1 MPVNRPD
8 AAQPPPRRRGVQLL
22 ALFWDRAAAVG
33 CGLVAAVVLIS
44 GWISLSATADPGEQ
58 IPYIMSGGI
67 GGLFILWIGTTLWLS
82 ADLRDEW
89 RKLDALDESVR
100 KLAETSATS
109 ETISLPETHSPE
121 QAFVR
126 QP

>member
-1 MPVNRPD
+1 MPVKR
-8 AAQPPPRRRGVQLL
+8 LL
-22 ALFWDRAAAVG
+22 ALFWDRAAAVA
-33 CGLVAAVVLIS
+33 CVVVAAVVLIS
-44 GWISLSATADPGEQ
+44 GWVSLSAEAEAGDQ

-100 KLAETSATS
+100 KLAETTAPA
-109 ETISLPETHSPE
+109 ETISLPETQSPE
-121 QAFVR
+121 QDFVR

>member
-1 MPVNRPD
+1 MV
-8 AAQPPPRRRGVQLL
+8 
-22 ALFWDRAAAVG
+22 
-33 CGLVAAVVLIS
+33 LVS
-44 GWISLSATADPGEQ
+44 GWVSLSAESEAGDQ

-100 KLAETSATS
+100 KLAETSGGGRRRS
-109 ETISLPETHSPE
+109 RCRRSRRSPRNKPSS
-121 QAFVR
+121 ASRDPLVAAVTGSG
-126 QP
+126 

>member
-1 MPVNRPD
+1 MHVKR
-8 AAQPPPRRRGVQLL
+8 LL
-22 ALFWDRAAAVG
+22 ALFWDRAAAVV
-33 CGLVAAVVLIS
+33 CVVVAVVVLVS
-44 GWISLSATADPGEQ
+44 GWVSLSAEAEAGDQ

-67 GGLFILWIGTTLWLS
+67 GGLFLLVIGATLWVS

-100 KLAETSATS
+100 QLSQTEIIA
-109 ETISLPETHSPE
+109 LPEHESPP
-121 QAFVR
+121 QDLVR

>member
-1 MPVNRPD
+1 MPVRP
-8 AAQPPPRRRGVQLL
+8 RGVALL
-22 ALFWDRAAAVG
+22 KLFWDRAAAIALVV
-33 CGLVAAVVLIS
+33 VAAVVLIS
-44 GWISLSATADPGEQ
+44 GWVSLSAESQAGDQ
-58 IPYIMSGGI
+58 IPYVMSGGI

-89 RKLDALDESVR
+89 RKLDALDASVR
-100 KLAETSATS
+100 KLAETAAAPQ
-109 ETISLPETHSPE
+109 TISLPEEQEQEQSPE

>member
-1 MPVNRPD
+1 MPVKP
-8 AAQPPPRRRGVQLL
+8 RGVALL
-22 ALFWDRAAAVG
+22 KLFWDRAAALACV
-33 CGLVAAVVLIS
+33 VVAVVVLVS
-44 GWISLSATADPGEQ
+44 GWVSLSAKSEAGDQ

-100 KLAETSATS
+100 QLSQAET
-109 ETISLPETHSPE
+109 INLPEHESTP
-121 QAFVR
+121 QDLVR

>member
-1 MPVNRPD
+1 MPVKPRG
-8 AAQPPPRRRGVQLL
+8 AALL
-22 ALFWDRAAAVG
+22 KLFWDRAAAVT
-33 CGLVAAVVLIS
+33 CVVVAAVVLIS
-44 GWISLSATADPGEQ
+44 GWVSLSAESEAGDQ

-100 KLAETSATS
+100 KLAEATTAP
-109 ETISLPETHSPE
+109 ETISLPEEQEQSPE
-121 QAFVR
+121 QALAR

>member
-1 MPVNRPD
+1 MSLSR
-8 AAQPPPRRRGVQLL
+8 LL
-22 ALFWDRAAAVG
+22 RLFWDRAAAVT
-33 CGLVAAVVLIS
+33 CVAIAAVVLIS
-44 GWISLSATADPGEQ
+44 GWVSLSAESEAGDQ

-100 KLAETSATS
+100 RLAETDLPG
-109 ETISLPETHSPE
+109 ETISLPEDLE
-121 QAFVR
+121 AVR
-126 QP
+126 P

>member
-1 MPVNRPD
+1 MPVKPGGI
-8 AAQPPPRRRGVQLL
+8 ALL
-22 ALFWDRAAAVG
+22 KLFWDRAAAVT
-33 CGLVAAVVLIS
+33 CVVVAAVVLIS
-44 GWISLSATADPGEQ
+44 GWVSLSAQSEAGDQ

-100 KLAETSATS
+100 KLAESQES
-109 ETISLPETHSPE
+109 GETISLSETRDTVV
-121 QAFVR
+121 AR
-126 QP
+126 

>member
-1 MPVNRPD
+1 MPVKP
-8 AAQPPPRRRGVQLL
+8 RGVALL
-22 ALFWDRAAAVG
+22 KLFWDRAAALTCV
-33 CGLVAAVVLIS
+33 VVAVVVLVS
-44 GWISLSATADPGEQ
+44 GWVSLSAKSEAGDQ

-100 KLAETSATS
+100 QLAQAET
-109 ETISLPETHSPE
+109 INLPEHESPP
-121 QAFVR
+121 ADLVR

>member
-1 MPVNRPD
+1 MPVK
-8 AAQPPPRRRGVQLL
+8 RRGLQLL
-22 ALFWDRAAAVG
+22 VLFWDRAAAVTCVVVG
-33 CGLVAAVVLIS
+33 ALVLIS
-44 GWISLSATADPGEQ
+44 GWISLSAQSEAGDQ

-100 KLAETSATS
+100 KLADSAPQA
-109 ETISLPETHSPE
+109 EAISLPEESPA
-121 QAFVR
+121 QDFVR

>member
-1 MPVNRPD
+1 MPVSR
-8 AAQPPPRRRGVQLL
+8 LL
-22 ALFWDRAAAVG
+22 RLFWDRAAAVT
-33 CGLVAAVVLIS
+33 CVVIAAVVLIS
-44 GWISLSATADPGEQ
+44 GWVSLSAESEAGDQ

-100 KLAETSATS
+100 RLAASGDGVLPG
-109 ETISLPETHSPE
+109 ETISLPEDLE
-121 QAFVR
+121 AVR
-126 QP
+126 P

>member
-1 MPVNRPD
+1 MPVKEGP
-8 AAQPPPRRRGVQLL
+8 RGVALL
-22 ALFWDRAAAVG
+22 KLFWDRAAAVT
-33 CGLVAAVVLIS
+33 CVVVAAVVLIS
-44 GWISLSATADPGEQ
+44 GWVSLSAESEAGDQ

-100 KLAETSATS
+100 KLAEAQASG
-109 ETISLPETHSPE
+109 ETISLPETQSPE

>member
-1 MPVNRPD
+1 MPVK
-8 AAQPPPRRRGVQLL
+8 PRHCHHGKHRGP
-22 ALFWDRAAAVG
+22 AAAAVA
-33 CGLVAAVVLIS
+33 CVVVATVVLIS
-44 GWISLSATADPGEQ
+44 GWVSLSAESEAGDQ

-100 KLAETSATS
+100 KLAESHES
-109 ETISLPETHSPE
+109 GETISLSETRDTVV
-121 QAFVR
+121 AR
-126 QP
+126 

>member
-1 MPVNRPD
+1 MPVKK
-8 AAQPPPRRRGVQLL
+8 LL
-22 ALFWDRAAAVG
+22 TLFWDRAAAVA
-33 CGLVAAVVLIS
+33 CVLIAVVVFVV
-44 GWISLSATADPGEQ
+44 GWINLSASADPGEQ

-67 GGLFILWIGTTLWLS
+67 GGLFMLGIGTTLWLS

-100 KLAETSATS
+100 RLAESSLSS
-109 ETISLPETHSPE
+109 ETISLSEDF
-121 QAFVR
+121 AR

>member
-1 MPVNRPD
+1 MPLKDGP
-8 AAQPPPRRRGVQLL
+8 RGVQLL
-22 ALFWDRAAAVG
+22 KLFWDRAAAITCV
-33 CGLVAAVVLIS
+33 VVAVVVLVS
-44 GWISLSATADPGEQ
+44 GWVSLSAEAEAGDQ

-100 KLAETSATS
+100 RLAETTAGA
-109 ETISLPETHSPE
+109 ETISLPETQSPE

>member
-1 MPVNRPD
+1 MPVKR
-8 AAQPPPRRRGVQLL
+8 LL
-22 ALFWDRAAAVG
+22 ALFWDRAAAVT
-33 CGLVAAVVLIS
+33 CVVVAAVVLVS
-44 GWISLSATADPGEQ
+44 GWISLSAESEAGDQ

-67 GGLFILWIGTTLWLS
+67 GGLFILFLGTTLWLS

-100 KLAETSATS
+100 RLADTASQA
-109 ETISLPETHSPE
+109 ETISLPEEAPE

>member
-1 MPVNRPD
+1 MPVKR
-8 AAQPPPRRRGVQLL
+8 LL
-22 ALFWDRAAAVG
+22 ALFWDRAAAVT
-33 CGLVAAVVLIS
+33 CVVVAAVVLVS
-44 GWISLSATADPGEQ
+44 GWISLSAESEAGDQ

-67 GGLFILWIGTTLWLS
+67 GGLFILFLGTTLWLS

-100 KLAETSATS
+100 KLADTSQA
-109 ETISLPETHSPE
+109 ETISLPEEAPE

>member
-1 MPVNRPD
+1 MPVKPRG
-8 AAQPPPRRRGVQLL
+8 AALL
-22 ALFWDRAAAVG
+22 KLFWDR
-33 CGLVAAVVLIS
+33 VAAITLVVVAVVVLVS
-44 GWISLSATADPGEQ
+44 GWVSLSAESEAGDQ

-100 KLAETSATS
+100 KLAETQASG
-109 ETISLPETHSPE
+109 ETISLSETRDTVV
-121 QAFVR
+121 AR
-126 QP
+126 

>member
-1 MPVNRPD
+1 MPVKP
-8 AAQPPPRRRGVQLL
+8 RGVALL
-22 ALFWDRAAAVG
+22 KLFWDRAAAVT
-33 CGLVAAVVLIS
+33 CVVVATVVLIS
-44 GWISLSATADPGEQ
+44 GWVSLSAESEAGDQ

-100 KLAETSATS
+100 KLAEIQAPGK
-109 ETISLPETHSPE
+109 TISLSETRDTVV
-121 QAFVR
+121 AR
-126 QP
+126 

>member
-1 MPVNRPD
+1 MPVKEGPRG
-8 AAQPPPRRRGVQLL
+8 AALL
-22 ALFWDRAAAVG
+22 KLFWDRAAAVT
-33 CGLVAAVVLIS
+33 CLVVAIVVLVS
-44 GWISLSATADPGEQ
+44 GWVSLSAESEAGDQ

-100 KLAETSATS
+100 KLAETQVSG
-109 ETISLPETHSPE
+109 ETISLSEPRD
-121 QAFVR
+121 AVVAR
-126 QP
+126 